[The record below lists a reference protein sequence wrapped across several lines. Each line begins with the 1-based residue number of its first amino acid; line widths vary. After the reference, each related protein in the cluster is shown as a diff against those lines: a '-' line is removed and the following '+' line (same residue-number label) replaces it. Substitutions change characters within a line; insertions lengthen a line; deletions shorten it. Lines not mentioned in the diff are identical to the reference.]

1 MPFAAFVLP
10 LLVLASPPHA
20 AAAGD
25 DLAAYVLAAPTAG
38 SLTLAFDDRGYGDR
52 EEDDPDNVAP
62 PDDRSERYGDDD
74 DQDDSAHGPGDDD
87 DGWDLNP
94 YERTERA

>member
-1 MPFAAFVLP
+1 MPFAVLVLP
-10 LLVLASPPHA
+10 LLVLAGPPHA

-25 DLAAYVLAAPTAG
+25 DPAAYVLAAPTAE
-38 SLTLAFDDRGYGDR
+38 SLMLAFDDRGYGQRADVGCGR
-52 EEDDPDNVAP
+52 RAGRPGGRGDPARVP
-62 PDDRSERYGDDD
+62 PGWRFLR
-74 DQDDSAHGPGDDD
+74 PGDDD